1 MYYSLCC
8 AHAWKIAA
16 QTGAVPTGLPYRIAA
31 SGRLRCLPLT
41 VSQLPFLLMAMA
53 SDVLSSSPCQAWSE
67 AAFMQP
73 VRRRRKTSA
82 ERRAQRNRA
91 AARHIGWLLKGVAEL
106 EAHRGSAPSAMVG
119 QLAGALTRKAK
130 VKSVSTADVAT
141 AAARAAPAFP
151 PGVWE
156 PIPDPI
162 VVSTTP
168 SASTDIIELPLIC
181 LELQKILGPEIHAA
195 QASGVK
201 SLGAEYKAR
210 LCHIIDIIDLAF
222 AHNV

>member
-1 MYYSLCC
+1 MPAPYYISVVL
-8 AHAWKIAA
+8 
-16 QTGAVPTGLPYRIAA
+16 
-31 SGRLRCLPLT
+31 
-41 VSQLPFLLMAMA
+41 LLMAMA
-53 SDVLSSSPCQAWSE
+53 SDVLSSSPSLAWSE

-73 VRRRRKTSA
+73 LRRRRKTSA

-130 VKSVSTADVAT
+130 VKSVNT
-141 AAARAAPAFP
+141 AAAAAAAMDAPAFP

-156 PIPDPI
+156 PIPEPI

-168 SASTDIIELPLIC
+168 TASTDIIELPLIC
-181 LELQKILGPEIHAA
+181 VELQNILGPEIVAA
-195 QASGVK
+195 QEAGTDRLSTVR
-201 SLGAEYKAR
+201 KAR
-210 LCHIIDIIDLAF
+210 LCQYIGIIDLAF
-222 AHNV
+222 QWHK